1 MMRFRGG
8 GVGHKS
14 TREASNFF
22 KKDRDRL
29 DMPGLTEPDKQVDA
43 EMEGDFEELADEV
56 DHHHDEDE
64 EEDFGY
70 VREESDVSE
79 GELAAEDEDVDFG
92 PEDDGVLDPDQD
104 MGELGY
110 GDL

>member
-1 MMRFRGG
+1 MRFRGG
-8 GVGHKS
+8 SVGHKS

-22 KKDRDRL
+22 RNDWDQL
-29 DMPGLTEPDKQVDA
+29 DVPGAETQPDEQEDA
-43 EMEGDFEELADEV
+43 EMEGDSEEPIDEV
-56 DHHHDEDE
+56 DEDE

-79 GELAAEDEDVDFG
+79 GELAANDEDVDFG

-104 MGELGY
+104 VTSELGY
-110 GDL
+110 GNL